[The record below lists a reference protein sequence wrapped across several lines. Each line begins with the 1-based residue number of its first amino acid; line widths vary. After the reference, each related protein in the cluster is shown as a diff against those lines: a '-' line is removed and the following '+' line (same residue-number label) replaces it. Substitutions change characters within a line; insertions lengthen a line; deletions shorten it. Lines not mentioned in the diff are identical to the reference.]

1 MLKVVNG
8 IEKELG
14 MNDFVVN
21 KLSDRLGLIEFND
34 YTTPKKRA
42 KDSNGNDMEYYVF
55 AVKCTNHFNNKQITV
70 SVSYETANKVVLDS
84 MVRKQKDNPLE
95 KVFVDFDDLVL
106 GHYINGSGD
115 FAQIT
120 QTYRAEKV
128 RLLDKGEVEKIFK
141 QMNDK
146 PLDPVEQ
153 VKQMQQEQ
161 QKK

>member
-1 MLKVVNG
+1 MIKVVNG
-8 IEKELG
+8 IEKVLG
-14 MNDFVVN
+14 MNDFPVN
-21 KLSDRLGLIEFND
+21 KLSDRLGLIEFNE
-34 YTTPKKRA
+34 YTNPKKKA
-42 KDSNGNDMEYYVF
+42 KDVNGNEFDYYVF

-84 MVRKQKDNPLE
+84 LVRKQKENTLE
-95 KVFVDFDDLVL
+95 KVFIDFEDLL
-106 GHYINGSGD
+106 IGHYINGSGD
-115 FAQIT
+115 FTQII

-128 RLLDKGEVEKIFK
+128 RVVEKGEVEKIFK

>member
-1 MLKVVNG
+1 M
-8 IEKELG
+8 
-14 MNDFVVN
+14 
-21 KLSDRLGLIEFND
+21 
-34 YTTPKKRA
+34 
-42 KDSNGNDMEYYVF
+42 
-55 AVKCTNHFNNKQITV
+55 KQITV

-84 MVRKQKDNPLE
+84 LVRKQKENPLE
-95 KVFVDFDDLVL
+95 KVFIDFEDLL
-106 GHYINGSGD
+106 IGHYINGSGD
-115 FAQIT
+115 FTQII

-128 RLLDKGEVEKIFK
+128 RVVEKGEVEKIFK